1 MTTKEFQDFKAQAAE
16 KLATSNEFVIAKET
30 YNTCKDIAREP
41 SLTQEEFNNLCLD
54 VDDQFQSVSD
64 KGYPQV
70 CDLICKKSQKLVGDA
85 LWFISFK
92 ALEG

>member
-1 MTTKEFQDFKAQAAE
+1 MTTQEFQDFKSQAAA
-16 KLATSNEFVIAKET
+16 KVASSNEFAIALST
-30 YNTCKDIAREP
+30 YNQCKSIAGEP
-41 SLTQEEFNNLCLD
+41 SLTQDEFNNLCLD
-54 VDDQFQSVSD
+54 IDDQFESVSD

-92 ALEG
+92 SLEG